1 MLRTICS
8 VASVS
13 RSLSVDTPL
22 ARPSAKPMPPPTT
35 KPATARAKLTLMLVH
50 SSPERP
56 RRQPAAST
64 SLGAGTKRVETKPQD
79 APICQ
84 VAISPSGT
92 SQGVSRCK
100 VMASSTG
107 RRRPDRIAYDDRLGD
122 EAERVEL
129 VGDGLLLRRDLRR
142 DRLDAVAGP
151 PDGPALGFEIDAGR
165 VGEHLR
171 ERVPVRVRPGSG
183 ARQFLDD
190 GFQDVGTRPR
200 EAGVGEVE

>member
-22 ARPSAKPMPPPTT
+22 ASPNAKPMPPPTT

-50 SSPERP
+50 SSPDRP

-84 VAISPSGT
+84 AASSPSGT
-92 SQGVSRCK
+92 NQGVSRCR

-142 DRLDAVAGP
+142 DRLDPVARP
-151 PDGPALGFEIDAGR
+151 LDSDALGVDLDAGR

-171 ERVPVRVRPGSG
+171 ERVPVRIGPS
-183 ARQFLDD
+183 
-190 GFQDVGTRPR
+190 P
-200 EAGVGEVE
+200 